1 MIIIFH
7 IFNIFKMANQQ
18 LNSKKQQLDL
28 FKTEYKRWLTEN
40 DVNVILNKIKDIRL
54 SQQD

>member
-1 MIIIFH
+1 
-7 IFNIFKMANQQ
+7 MANQQ